1 MWPVRTMTIILLS
14 LPILHA
20 TAKKTLQETSGK
32 CCSGSILLAAKGAE
46 LQKWPKYFGR
56 WDPNPSGEKYNGEK
70 VYMNALGNY
79 LYKLENGKWS
89 ANTELNERGVLRGV
103 EDEAKESQCLEDIT
117 AWKYWED
124 EEWKPADI
132 TVTCGEGEL

>member
-1 MWPVRTMTIILLS
+1 MWPVWPILILS

-20 TAKKTLQETSGK
+20 AIIKKSLLETSGQ
-32 CCSGSILLAAKGAE
+32 CCPGSIMLVAKGAE
-46 LQKWPKYFGR
+46 LQRWPKYFGL
-56 WDPNPSGEKYNGEK
+56 WDPNPNGEKYNGEK

-117 AWKYWED
+117 A
-124 EEWKPADI
+124 
-132 TVTCGEGEL
+132 

>member
-1 MWPVRTMTIILLS
+1 MAEVAQIFWS
-14 LPILHA
+14 L
-20 TAKKTLQETSGK
+20 
-32 CCSGSILLAAKGAE
+32 GSKSTGREVQRRKVLRERSWE
-46 LQKWPKYFGR
+46 L
-56 WDPNPSGEKYNGEK
+56 
-70 VYMNALGNY
+70 

-103 EDEAKESQCLEDIT
+103 GDEDKESQCLEDIT

>member
-1 MWPVRTMTIILLS
+1 M
-14 LPILHA
+14 LPWFYNA
-20 TAKKTLQETSGK
+20 YCQRRRVAKYLGHLCPGQR
-32 CCSGSILLAAKGAE
+32 
-46 LQKWPKYFGR
+46 WPKYFGR
-56 WDPNPSGEKYNGEK
+56 WDPNPSGEKFNGEK
-70 VYMNALGNY
+70 VYMNALGNF

-103 EDEAKESQCLEDIT
+103 EDEDKDSQCLEDIT

>member
-1 MWPVRTMTIILLS
+1 MWAVRTIIILS

-20 TAKKTLQETSGK
+20 ATVKKSLQETSGE
-32 CCSGSILLAAKGAE
+32 CCPGSIMLVARGAE
-46 LQKWPKYFGR
+46 WQRWPKYFGR
-56 WDPNPSGEKYNGEK
+56 WDPNPSGEKFNGEK
-70 VYMNALGNY
+70 VYINALGNY

-103 EDEAKESQCLEDIT
+103 GDEDKESQCLEDIT

-124 EEWKPADI
+124 EEWKTADI